1 MEMGLS
7 DELSSRLIT
16 HRLVHTRVFGENEQQ
31 EIDFNEDPSEGG
43 EGDEGEDGIEI
54 GMQIHKGN
62 KSSSHF

>member
-54 GMQIHKGN
+54 GEQ
-62 KSSSHF
+62 